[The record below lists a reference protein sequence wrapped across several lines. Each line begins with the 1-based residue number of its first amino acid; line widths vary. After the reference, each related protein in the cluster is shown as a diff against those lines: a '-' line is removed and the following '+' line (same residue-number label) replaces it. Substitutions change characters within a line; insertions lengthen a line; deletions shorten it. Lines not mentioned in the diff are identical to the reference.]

1 MCKEILFGVQDRI
14 GEKSMN
20 EKELRY
26 MKCIAEAGSIQKAA
40 VLRIVKV
47 DASNAVCP
55 CCRRMGI
62 RRTNV
67 AYSCEDQLKLSLG
80 TDVFQLVPI
89 MSVLGNIRME

>member
-1 MCKEILFGVQDRI
+1 MGH
-14 GEKSMN
+14 
-20 EKELRY
+20 
-26 MKCIAEAGSIQKAA
+26 
-40 VLRIVKV
+40 
-47 DASNAVCP
+47 P

-80 TDVFQLVPI
+80 ADVFQLVPI

>member
-1 MCKEILFGVQDRI
+1 MLFPFAFQRDAAIRGIVDSDTELLSGV
-14 GEKSMN
+14 G
-20 EKELRY
+20 
-26 MKCIAEAGSIQKAA
+26 AVFVFPKAA

-47 DASNAVCP
+47 DASDAVCS

-80 TDVFQLVPI
+80 ADVFQLVPI